1 MAKSSSSAWPDLSAS
16 TVPQLSAHV
25 HRLSPPQRA
34 AVSAQTVHFRALR
47 AEEMDIEEMMALHEE
62 WFPLSYDQDFYEK
75 SVGGEF
81 FSLVATWKTDQKR
94 SEENILGMITIS
106 TGCEHHWDAIG
117 HVLGVECE
125 TACQSAEETKHGVL
139 AYILTLGVAEHFRR
153 RGLAQELLRRS
164 VEHVQ
169 EQLLEVQAIFLHV
182 ATYNKAAVQLYESLN
197 FFRLEH
203 FPAFYQIHGKYYD
216 SYLYVLYLH
225 EKPPWRVR
233 LRRWVDSWSR
243 GTNQWQLTLVGMD
256 EPLKESGSHM
266 DPPFERPG
274 GSANLVLETSI
285 GRIGAQGSR
294 FLSLDGAAPYI
305 PAGRRKARSASHA
318 LALLEDCQ
326 ALSQRPLEPRHDSRL
341 RWKHVE
347 AWRRGSETSQ
357 RVVSLP
363 PLLPRAQAARQASQ
377 AVVPRQP
384 PPHPA
389 GPSRELAPGQ
399 SSRKEGSEP
408 LEGRARSAVPPARS
422 APRAPRAP
430 GSRSAA
436 ARRNDAPVVGL
447 DWSSAKAWHATEHL
461 LQRLVGGAS
470 PQPPQACPHCRRKFQ
485 PQSLTRHANVCVHVF
500 QKQRKAF
507 DALRQRVPLE
517 LLTRVRR
524 QKHRRE
530 VGRIPSQWRQRSKAF
545 RTAIREAR
553 AASLSKVRP
562 LRRNSAG
569 DLDEKSPCPHCGRKF
584 TEIHL
589 AKHAPVCHLVPLV
602 QRVAQTRPENIRAAG
617 CAVGGAHDT
626 RPW

>member
-1 MAKSSSSAWPDLSAS
+1 MSRCSVAAAWAQMSCHSRGAPSRPGLSRLSTHSGGESHGSRTLHPSRASQSTISQPRPGPPGGLPSLEPAAPRAAPRLTAEILSKLNRATPKSSASA
-16 TVPQLSAHV
+16 
-25 HRLSPPQRA
+25 
-34 AVSAQTVHFRALR
+34 
-47 AEEMDIEEMMALHEE
+47 
-62 WFPLSYDQDFYEK
+62 K
-75 SVGGEF
+75 
-81 FSLVATWKTDQKR
+81 LVAAMGA
-94 SEENILGMITIS
+94 S
-106 TGCEHHWDAIG
+106 
-117 HVLGVECE
+117 
-125 TACQSAEETKHGVL
+125 
-139 AYILTLGVAEHFRR
+139 
-153 RGLAQELLRRS
+153 
-164 VEHVQ
+164 
-169 EQLLEVQAIFLHV
+169 
-182 ATYNKAAVQLYESLN
+182 
-197 FFRLEH
+197 
-203 FPAFYQIHGKYYD
+203 
-216 SYLYVLYLH
+216 
-225 EKPPWRVR
+225 
-233 LRRWVDSWSR
+233 
-243 GTNQWQLTLVGMD
+243 
-256 EPLKESGSHM
+256 SG
-266 DPPFERPG
+266 
-274 GSANLVLETSI
+274 
-285 GRIGAQGSR
+285 
-294 FLSLDGAAPYI
+294 
-305 PAGRRKARSASHA
+305 
-318 LALLEDCQ
+318 
-326 ALSQRPLEPRHDSRL
+326 
-341 RWKHVE
+341 
-347 AWRRGSETSQ
+347 RRGSETSQ